1 MAELKA
7 RGLGVAAISYDS
19 ESVLAAFARQH
30 GIEYPLL
37 SDPDSAVIRSYRL
50 YNTLVDEALGPGGSD
65 PQLQEEVR
73 RHVAGGGA
81 RPFMKGI
88 AIPGTLV
95 LDAEGRVRGRY
106 FEESYVERPTVS
118 QVLLDL
124 GGGRDKTEAI
134 RIEATYLDGAVFL
147 SDPAVTIG
155 NRFAIVAELKPRPGV
170 HVYAP
175 GATGYKAVALEI
187 RSTPGVRLTPARY
200 PEAET
205 YFFAPLKETVK
216 VYQKPFALVQEVIV
230 PNTKEIQEA
239 LRNGEGLALEG
250 TLEFQACD
258 DRECFR
264 PVSIPL
270 SWKVRLKRLVTER
283 PAAQKQP
290 G

>member
-7 RGLGVAAISYDS
+7 RGLGAAAVSYDS
-19 ESVLAAFARQH
+19 GSVLAAFARQH

-37 SDPDSAVIRSYRL
+37 SDPDSAVIRSYRM
-50 YNTLVDEALGPGGSD
+50 YNTLVEEALGPNGND
-65 PQLQEEVR
+65 PELQEEVR
-73 RHVAGGGA
+73 RHVAGGGV

-88 AIPGTLV
+88 AIPGTLI
-95 LDAEGRVRGRY
+95 LDAEGRVRARY
-106 FEESYVERPTVS
+106 FEESYVERPTIS
-118 QVLLDL
+118 RLLLDL
-124 GGGRDKTEAI
+124 GGGREKSEAI
-134 RIEATYLDGAVFL
+134 RIETSYLEGEVFL

-155 NRFAIVAELKPRPGV
+155 NRFAIAAELRPRPGV

-175 GATGYKAVALEI
+175 GVSGYKAVALDV
-187 RSTPGVRLTPARY
+187 RSEPGVRLAPTRF
-200 PEAET
+200 PEPET

-216 VYQKPFALVQEVIV
+216 VYQKPFTVMQEVIV

-258 DRECFR
+258 DKECFR

-270 SWKVRLKRLVTER
+270 SWKVRLKPLVTQR
-283 PAAQKQP
+283 PAPRQQP
-290 G
+290 D